1 VKVAFLHTAFGALGG
16 AELLA
21 AAQGRLLIEAGH
33 ELNLIT
39 FGWADSPWRELFNGA
54 QVSAVPRRHWRD
66 LLALDRSSKWTPR
79 ARRAWPHLRDAEV
92 VVAHSQP
99 LAGLLGEADL
109 SARRLWYCH
118 EAPWRLHPDRV
129 DYALL
134 KPLPEVPWI
143 GPFRAL
149 AAEVRRKAAGA
160 LALGARDLA
169 GTAALDGLAANS
181 DFARRALEAIY
192 GRRDVAVIPPV
203 IAFPEAV
210 PHRQGLRRGGLQVL
224 TLARLGTLKNVEAV
238 VRGFARYSRMAGASA
253 RLHVVGDGGDRTRLE
268 ALARELAVDRRVHF
282 HGRLDPL
289 RDAARLKEI
298 QAACDVFALLPL
310 DESFGMVYP
319 EAAAEGLLLIGP
331 DHGGPWEILEGGALG
346 ACLPVFE
353 PDALAEELRR
363 LEALPDEEADRR
375 RTEADRACRAR
386 YGVEVVRRSLLS
398 WVEGPLGN
406 RPPGW
411 TVR

>member
-1 VKVAFLHTAFGALGG
+1 MKVAFLHTAFGALGG

-33 ELNLIT
+33 ELSLVT
-39 FGWADSPWRELFNGA
+39 FGWAESPWRELFGGA
-54 QVSAVPRRHWRD
+54 QVTAVPRRHWRD
-66 LLALDRSSKWTPR
+66 LLVLDRSSKWAPR
-79 ARRAWPHLRDAEV
+79 ARRAWPRLRNAEV
-92 VVAHSQP
+92 VVAHGQP
-99 LAGLLGEADL
+99 LAGLLGERDL
-109 SARRLWYCH
+109 PARRLWYCH

-129 DYALL
+129 DYTLL

-160 LALGARDLA
+160 STLRARDLA

-192 GRRDVAVIPPV
+192 DRRDVAVIPPV

-238 VRGFARYSRMAGASA
+238 IRGFGEYAGRAGSSA

-268 ALARELAVDRRVHF
+268 TLTRDLGLSGSVQF
-282 HGRLDPL
+282 HGTLDPV
-289 RDAARLKEI
+289 REAARLEALY
-298 QAACDVFALLPL
+298 AACDVFALLPL
-310 DESFGMVYP
+310 DESFGMVFP
-319 EAAAEGLLLIGP
+319 EAAARGLLLIGP
-331 DHGGPWEILEGGALG
+331 DHGGPVEILEDGRFGP
-346 ACLPVFE
+346 CLPVFE
-353 PDALAEELRR
+353 PEALAE
-363 LEALPDEEADRR
+363 ALQAIDGLTDAEVDRR
-375 RTEADRACRAR
+375 REATDSACRAR
-386 YGVEVVRRSLLS
+386 YGSPAVLPLLQA
-398 WVEGPLGN
+398 WILGN
-406 RPPGW
+406 PR
-411 TVR
+411 TC